1 MNITQ
6 HERVMNALEMR
17 ALRYRNRG
25 KQLDE
30 DALLYNSALDET
42 GTVSTADLTDSDTES
57 VSSLEVRQ
65 QINITEQLEVQKIR
79 GVADEVL
86 QVHGVA
92 PGKKPDGVKRLL
104 MENPNGLNTIITNN
118 EKLEKAKAIIDEL
131 EADIVAFSEH
141 RINCRHKAN
150 KNGLAQMFNGGE

>member
-65 QINITEQLEVQKIR
+65 QINITEQLEV
-79 GVADEVL
+79 
-86 QVHGVA
+86 
-92 PGKKPDGVKRLL
+92 
-104 MENPNGLNTIITNN
+104 
-118 EKLEKAKAIIDEL
+118 
-131 EADIVAFSEH
+131 
-141 RINCRHKAN
+141 
-150 KNGLAQMFNGGE
+150 